1 PLSDSPPAV
10 NDTSAVAQHSVIAV
24 TEPCNISARV
34 SFNDSF
40 YETND
45 NILYEQ
51 SPSHPSHLEQEVNM
65 LNKVYQ
71 NKKLLCEEETRCT
84 VVPPKKRKLQQN
96 KSYNTTKVTMD
107 TSQVCRICLAHDTP
121 MHAIENTALK
131 EFYTKITGIPYDLID
146 GRDTVV
152 CHICRH
158 LLRGCHRFAE
168 SAIKAD
174 EALQRIF
181 DIQAKMT
188 DHLLSK
194 IRKQFLFKAL
204 QNSPITKVKATND
217 DVTIEKQDEEDPL
230 SMGRTDEE
238 RERTGPAIEISD
250 ISSIPELPEI
260 KEEPLTLDLGGTEED
275 RLSPEER
282 MSSEDTQQSE
292 DDQSTE
298 CPLERVRLEQDKEQT
313 VVIKQERDLEDSQT
327 VEATESEEMYTPSEW
342 DMEEE
347 EEKYRLF
354 SEDPLQYQDP
364 NIFGPD
370 DDVPLENFGPTEDA
384 TEDANTSTDIEVKEE
399 PLVHNTESE
408 DDRFS
413 PVDTSQLQDHEY
425 FHPDMTFRNEFA
437 NKSSKEA
444 GQSSTVTSG
453 VYAGFPDFTMTNE
466 EIESQRRPEQKVSQK
481 LNSERSGELTSNLQ
495 LTEETCR
502 PSRQYACYSRLSRT
516 EAKASLRNTRAHE
529 GSEEPDIDSLG
540 LFGKRQSLSGHLYTR
555 DEGSDAASYTT
566 IIINNLGTQPQR
578 LSATLLRHSPSLRTH
593 YV

>member
-1 PLSDSPPAV
+1 
-10 NDTSAVAQHSVIAV
+10 
-24 TEPCNISARV
+24 
-34 SFNDSF
+34 
-40 YETND
+40 
-45 NILYEQ
+45 
-51 SPSHPSHLEQEVNM
+51 M

-107 TSQVCRICLAHDTP
+107 TSQVCRICLAHDKP

-131 EFYTKITGIPYDLID
+131 EFYTKITGIPYDLKD

-204 QNSPITKVKATND
+204 QNSPITKVKATNY
-217 DVTIEKQDEEDPL
+217 DVTIEKQDEEYPL
-230 SMGRTDEE
+230 SMGGTDEE

-250 ISSIPELPEI
+250 IFSIPELPEI
-260 KEEPLTLDLGGTEED
+260 KEEPLTLDSGGTEED

-298 CPLERVRLEQDKEQT
+298 ADEDTPLERVRLERDKEQT
-313 VVIKQERDLEDSQT
+313 VVIKQERDLEDSQIIPEDVFT
-327 VEATESEEMYTPSEW
+327 REQVEIKNEPESVMTETEESMISTKDKLQYKDSIDGSRRLEKNYGTVKKGSILEKIRLAVEATESEEMYSPSEW
-342 DMEEE
+342 DMDEE

-354 SEDPLQYQDP
+354 SEDPLQYKDP

-408 DDRFS
+408 DDRFP
-413 PVDTSQLQDHEY
+413 PVDTSQLQDHKY
-425 FHPDMTFRNEFA
+425 FLPDMTFRNEFA
-437 NKSSKEA
+437 NKSLKEA

-453 VYAGFPDFTMTNE
+453 LYAGFPDFTMANE
-466 EIESQRRPEQKVSQK
+466 DIESQRRPEQKVSQK

-516 EAKASLRNTRAHE
+516 EAKASLRNKSAHE
-529 GSEEPDIDSLG
+529 GCEEPDIDSLG
-540 LFGKRQSLSGHLYTR
+540 LFGKRQTVRRVCSR
-555 DEGSDAASYTT
+555 AA
-566 IIINNLGTQPQR
+566 
-578 LSATLLRHSPSLRTH
+578 
-593 YV
+593 